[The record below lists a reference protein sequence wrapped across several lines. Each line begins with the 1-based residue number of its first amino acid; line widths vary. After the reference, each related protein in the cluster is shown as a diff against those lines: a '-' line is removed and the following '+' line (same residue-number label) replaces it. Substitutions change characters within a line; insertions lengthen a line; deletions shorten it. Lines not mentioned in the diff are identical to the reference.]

1 MDVCAHFKS
10 EEIQQLDLLQGG
22 ADLEKYGAP
31 YYGKL
36 WQIIESNP
44 EVKTKTAQAVQE
56 LMGMPID
63 QGEKVAN
70 DLRTLTSQ
78 KIGNPKQMPI
88 PKPENPEALALASKG
103 EEGDTEIAF
112 MPNEMLEFF
121 WDLYPDEIPIEE
133 RINEETGLPEF
144 WSLFDIILPVL
155 GGFVGNI
162 IAPGIGGAIGA
173 GLGSVGSDVIH
184 NMTSPEEEQRGLMSI
199 LGGGLLSGGLG
210 YLGGNALDA
219 FGKGGLDAAGTSIK
233 EGMGSLPFLLTSGGG
248 SILKGMGNDSDKK
261 AAAAKK
267 VSTTGTPLDD
277 YNRYILE
284 ARERD
289 RGRIDKY
296 NEEMSQH
303 RESENKRL
311 AKHQEDL
318 DKWRVMQEAND
329 KLYRVKREQVW
340 ARHNARYHPEIDPR
354 LISDML
360 DKYNG
365 VI

>member
-1 MDVCAHFKS
+1 
-10 EEIQQLDLLQGG
+10 
-22 ADLEKYGAP
+22 
-31 YYGKL
+31 
-36 WQIIESNP
+36 
-44 EVKTKTAQAVQE
+44 
-56 LMGMPID
+56 MPVP
-63 QGEKVAN
+63 Q
-70 DLRTLTSQ
+70 
-78 KIGNPKQMPI
+78 
-88 PKPENPEALALASKG
+88 PENPEALALASQG

-112 MPNEMLEFF
+112 MPNEMLQFF
-121 WDLYPDEIPIEE
+121 WELYPDEIPIEE

-144 WSLFDIILPVL
+144 GFLDFILPVL
-155 GGFVGNI
+155 GGVVGNF

-184 NMTSPEEEQRGLMSI
+184 NMTSPEEEQKGLMSI

-219 FGKGGLDAAGTSIK
+219 FGKGGMSAAGTALK
-233 EGMGSLPFLLTSGGG
+233 EGMGSLPFLLSSGGG
-248 SILKGMGNDSDKK
+248 SILKGMGSDSDKK

-267 VSTTGTPLDD
+267 ASTTGSPLED
-277 YNRYILE
+277 YNKYILE

-296 NEEMSQH
+296 NEEMSRH

-318 DKWRVMQEAND
+318 DKYRVMQEAND
-329 KLYRVKREQVW
+329 KLYREKREQVL